1 MNNLVKGIKDFFKA
15 DSVFKTIL
23 LVATFVIFALPIDA
37 YINHKE
43 IGLDYKE
50 NENVKRFQVLK
61 SLKTKDLNSD
71 ELVKNY
77 SNLFDK
83 DVISAFKFNDEYY
96 VFGDRDILSEYFNAD
111 EEININ
117 VRRKDISKYTFNN
130 KEYDTSLIKRTFSN
144 NNFLDAEKSEIY
156 IVLPDKDPR
165 EMMEFLSF
173 LSVGKSEKL
182 FNMISS
188 TMINSN
194 NEDKISEFKKIV
206 YDLDCNLW
214 ELEENNSDSIF
225 YRKVMLR
232 LLILIILF
240 IILSLS
246 YNFEGRILL
255 YVREASIKNIEGLS
269 LSSLLLRFSSYILT
283 LSLISL
289 IIFYILLIKLL
300 YKETILFTF
309 LFALLISA
317 FLIGVVYFMLK
328 RKNLTDNL
336 RLDFKE
342 GM

>member
-1 MNNLVKGIKDFFKA
+1 M
-15 DSVFKTIL
+15 
-23 LVATFVIFALPIDA
+23 
-37 YINHKE
+37 
-43 IGLDYKE
+43 
-50 NENVKRFQVLK
+50 
-61 SLKTKDLNSD
+61 
-71 ELVKNY
+71 
-77 SNLFDK
+77 
-83 DVISAFKFNDEYY
+83 
-96 VFGDRDILSEYFNAD
+96 
-111 EEININ
+111 
-117 VRRKDISKYTFNN
+117 
-130 KEYDTSLIKRTFSN
+130 
-144 NNFLDAEKSEIY
+144 DAEKSEIY

>member
-1 MNNLVKGIKDFFKA
+1 
-15 DSVFKTIL
+15 
-23 LVATFVIFALPIDA
+23 
-37 YINHKE
+37 
-43 IGLDYKE
+43 
-50 NENVKRFQVLK
+50 
-61 SLKTKDLNSD
+61 
-71 ELVKNY
+71 
-77 SNLFDK
+77 
-83 DVISAFKFNDEYY
+83 
-96 VFGDRDILSEYFNAD
+96 
-111 EEININ
+111 
-117 VRRKDISKYTFNN
+117 
-130 KEYDTSLIKRTFSN
+130 
-144 NNFLDAEKSEIY
+144 
-156 IVLPDKDPR
+156 
-165 EMMEFLSF
+165 
-173 LSVGKSEKL
+173 
-182 FNMISS
+182 
-188 TMINSN
+188 MINSN

-309 LFALLISA
+309 LFLPYLFQLS
-317 FLIGVVYFMLK
+317 
-328 RKNLTDNL
+328 
-336 RLDFKE
+336 
-342 GM
+342 

>member
-1 MNNLVKGIKDFFKA
+1 M
-15 DSVFKTIL
+15 
-23 LVATFVIFALPIDA
+23 
-37 YINHKE
+37 
-43 IGLDYKE
+43 
-50 NENVKRFQVLK
+50 
-61 SLKTKDLNSD
+61 
-71 ELVKNY
+71 
-77 SNLFDK
+77 
-83 DVISAFKFNDEYY
+83 
-96 VFGDRDILSEYFNAD
+96 
-111 EEININ
+111 
-117 VRRKDISKYTFNN
+117 
-130 KEYDTSLIKRTFSN
+130 
-144 NNFLDAEKSEIY
+144 DAEKSEIY

-328 RKNLTDNL
+328 RKI
-336 RLDFKE
+336 
-342 GM
+342 